1 MSEEVRLTSDDVAVV
16 SAENLLNDQVVNLD
30 AFWDAGLDQEE
41 AERVEKE
48 MLPKPGTY
56 HTIPPFTVLATQ
68 FEAGGGRAAR
78 VMFSAFG
85 EAVHTTEGTKER
97 LRIRFSSQ
105 PEKQKS
111 FRTGEEEYDS
121 SYKKYLSLRRAYKG
135 AFGADP
141 ETIRQI
147 KDYLETYPVG
157 LRVSR
162 FDGQEG
168 PMAAIVNIFAVKE

>member
-1 MSEEVRLTSDDVAVV
+1 MNEEVSQEA
-16 SAENLLNDQVVNLD
+16 AELEPETPNLD
-30 AFWDAGLDQEE
+30 AYWDAGLDQEE

-48 MLPKPGTY
+48 MLPEPGTY
-56 HTIPPFTVLATQ
+56 HTIPPFTVSATQ
-68 FEAGGGRAAR
+68 FEARDGRAAR

-85 EAVHTTEGTKER
+85 EAVHTKEGTKER

-111 FRTGEEEYDS
+111 FRTGEDEYDS
-121 SYKKYLSLRRAYKG
+121 AYKKYLSLRRAYKG
-135 AFGADP
+135 AFGEDP
-141 ETIRQI
+141 ETVRQI

-168 PMAAIVNIFAVKE
+168 PMAAVVNIFAVKE